1 MTYKEKLQQ
10 EHPDR
15 VGEKYAGGCWGC
27 PYYYGYE
34 SCLRAVHVCLDMKGD
49 CEACWNR
56 EIPEKRTAEAATP
69 DGSENN

>member
-15 VGEKYAGGCWGC
+15 IDGEGAVGC
-27 PYYYGYE
+27 PGNYGYE
-34 SCLRAVHVCLDMKGD
+34 TVEESLDVCWRLACK
-49 CEACWNR
+49 ECWNR

-69 DGSENN
+69 DGSVMKY